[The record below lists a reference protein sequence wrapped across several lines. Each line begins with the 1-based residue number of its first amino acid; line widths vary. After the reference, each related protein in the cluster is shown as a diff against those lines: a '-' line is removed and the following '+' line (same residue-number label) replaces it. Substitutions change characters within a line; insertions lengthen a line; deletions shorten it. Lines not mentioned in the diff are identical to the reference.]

1 MANAFLLQAI
11 ANLCSIFLGLILPR
25 WLPEETL
32 SQYLLANTVLQTGI
46 LLAVL
51 GTKQTLE
58 RSYGPWLRSSDERAG
73 GFFAALLAGRAATT
87 LLGAAIVLALATSF
101 RASGLPQVV
110 FPLLIALVLVR
121 SIGELPFHLKLSL
134 GERTAGAWPQSV
146 RFALRVPAVLLG
158 FRLDGLRG
166 IFLAALVVEL
176 GLAISG
182 WVRARKSVRWKW
194 QGLSPEGMKR
204 EWRFTGDIATYS
216 ILVIC
221 LNGLGPWVA
230 AWLRLPPK
238 EIIDFTMSWQLALQF
253 LQLHYVAQQA
263 AVPVLAHTLEKGE
276 PASFQD
282 GVDTQARATWIV
294 VSTVTGFAALLAK
307 PLVLWAYGPERAGL
321 VFPLT
326 VCFAAVSAW
335 AMMSVFLHALFAAH
349 QARPTAAI
357 HAAMLGLTA
366 AGFALFAPKFGVDSL
381 SLVYAVV
388 CLAGWLAGLLVYKK
402 HLSCPLALPTLIR
415 IALSLG
421 YGLVGYGTARFFP
434 PAAGLIIFLLIHGL
448 GVAIAGLLKNARGT
462 ALVSSLRTA

>member
-11 ANLCSIFLGLILPR
+11 ANFCSIFLGLILPR

-32 SQYLLANTVLQTGI
+32 SQYVLANTVLQTGI

-58 RSYGPWLRSSDERAG
+58 RSYGPWLRRGDEPAG
-73 GFFAALLAGRAATT
+73 GFFAALFAGRMVTT
-87 LLGAAIVLALATSF
+87 LLGAAIVLALAASF
-101 RASGLPQVV
+101 RSSGLPQVV
-110 FPLLIALVLVR
+110 FPILIALVLAR
-121 SIGELPFHLKLSL
+121 SLGEVPFHLKLSL

-158 FRLDGLRG
+158 YRWDGLRG
-166 IFLAALVVEL
+166 ILLSTLAVEL
-176 GLAISG
+176 GLALAG
-182 WVRARKSVRWKW
+182 WFRARKALRWNW
-194 QGLSPEGMKR
+194 QGFSPDGMKK
-204 EWRFTGDIATYS
+204 EWRFTGDIAAYS
-216 ILVIC
+216 ILVIG

-238 EIIDFTMSWQLALQF
+238 EIIDFSMSWQLALQF

-263 AVPVLAHTLEKGE
+263 AVPVLAHALENGE

-294 VSTVTGFAALLAK
+294 VSTVTGATALLAK
-307 PLVLWAYGPERAGL
+307 PLVLWAYGPARAGL
-321 VFPLT
+321 AFPLV

-357 HAAMLGLTA
+357 HAGMLGLTA
-366 AGFALFAPKFGVDSL
+366 AGFALFAPKYGVDSL

-388 CLAGWLAGLLVYKK
+388 CLAGWIAGLLVYKK
-402 HLSCPLALPTLIR
+402 KLGCPLAFPTLSR
-415 IALSLG
+415 IALSAG
-421 YGLVGYGTARFFP
+421 YGLVGYGTARLFP
-434 PAAGLIIFLLIHGL
+434 PAAALVVFLLVHAL
-448 GVAIAGLLKNARGT
+448 GIAIAGLLKNARGT